1 VITEERFIKVIH
13 AALFDVDLPIDVM
26 LFKEPGA
33 TELVGQ
39 GRGLLTDMYISCTVE
54 QTCSLRAYTCFEGF
68 AFSHTDTMQV
78 VAGQAFH
85 MHMNDLRI
93 ELTKLYPK
101 IVMVDDVRPSS
112 TPCSVEQSG
121 RRGWISRLFRH
132 GRAA

>member
-26 LFKEPGA
+26 LFEQREQGLLA
-33 TELVGQ
+33 GQ
-39 GRGLLTDMYISCTVE
+39 GQGLLTDMYIDCTVE
-54 QTCSLRAYTCFEGF
+54 RTGMMEAYVCYEGF
-68 AFSHTDTMQV
+68 AFSTVPAQPM
-78 VAGQAFH
+78 VAGATFH
-85 MHMNDLRI
+85 LHMDELRRG
-93 ELTKLYPK
+93 LTKLYPK